1 MSLHLLK
8 RTVPEYSSESDEEL
22 PKKRER
28 DPKDKLKDLIQ
39 EDIDKRLL
47 RPKKQ
52 ALKKKLTKKPSQNL
66 LDKCEQQQKKSI
78 SLSTQEKIKI
88 LSSRTL
94 PSKYL
99 SLLSKSPN

>member
-28 DPKDKLKDLIQ
+28 NSEDKLKNLIQ
-39 EDIDKRLL
+39 EEIDKRLL

-52 ALKKKLTKKPSQNL
+52 APKKKSSKKPSQNL
-66 LDKCEQQQKKSI
+66 LDKCEQKQKKST
-78 SLSTQEKIKI
+78 SLSTEEKIKI
-88 LSSRTL
+88 LSSRSL
-94 PSKYL
+94 PAKYL
-99 SLLSKSPN
+99 SLLSKKS